1 MSPPIKQTKHLTS
14 ENEKDIEDRRHKCPS
29 THALWTQL
37 SIAQQ
42 ASVSSMHHYG
52 YELSFIRTEENKTQV
67 VMLFNETVVVID
79 DEGTIDTQA
88 NIKIRPQ

>member
-14 ENEKDIEDRRHKCPS
+14 EKDIEDRRHECPS

-42 ASVSSMHHYG
+42 ASVSSMHNYG
-52 YELSFIRTEENKTQV
+52 YELNFIRTEDEETKV
-67 VMLFNETVVVID
+67 VMLLNETVVVID
-79 DEGTIDTQA
+79 GEGTIDTQA
-88 NIKIRPQ
+88 TIKIRHQQ